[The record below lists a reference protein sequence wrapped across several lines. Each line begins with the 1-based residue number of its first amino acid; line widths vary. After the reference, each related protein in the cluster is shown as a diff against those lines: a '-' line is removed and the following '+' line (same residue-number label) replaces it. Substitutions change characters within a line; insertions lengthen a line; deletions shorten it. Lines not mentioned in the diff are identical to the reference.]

1 MSDYMNVVLVADTA
15 AGMRVLQVL
24 AQSGVRIAAVMARQ
38 PTPGPTAGVWELSR
52 RLGFQTWP
60 VEQVKDPDLGERIRH
75 CRVDILL
82 NVHSLFRIHKDVLEA
97 PRLGSFNL
105 HPGPLPRYA
114 GLNSVSWA
122 IYRGEREHGV
132 TLHRM
137 QATIDAGPIVYQ
149 EIISIACDDKG
160 LSLTTKCVNAG
171 IPLIL
176 RLIETASRRPADIPS
191 IPQDLS
197 NREYF
202 GHEIPQNG
210 NLSWDRPARQVIDF
224 IRACDYLP
232 FRSSWGLPRTRLG
245 TSILGVAKAMPT
257 GRPADRPPGTVGG
270 ASDGAVEVACVDEW
284 LLVRHLQLGG
294 TIIPAI
300 EVLKKGDRLTDCATM
315 PVGDR

>member
-1 MSDYMNVVLVADTA
+1 MNVVLVADNA
-15 AGMRVLQVL
+15 AGTRALQAL
-24 AQSGVRIAAVMARQ
+24 AQSGVRIVAVMTRQ
-38 PTPGPTAGVWELSR
+38 RRPGPGPPASVWDLAQ
-52 RLGFQTWP
+52 RLGYKTWP
-60 VEQVKDPDLGERIRH
+60 VERVKDPGLAERIRH
-75 CRVDILL
+75 YRVDILL
-82 NVHSLFRIHKDVLEA
+82 NVHSLFLIHKDVLEA

-137 QATIDAGPIVYQ
+137 QPTIDAGPIVYQ
-149 EIISIACDDKG
+149 EIVSVACDDSG
-160 LSLTTKCVNAG
+160 LSLTAKCINAG

-176 RLIETASRRPADIPS
+176 RLIETASRAPADIPS

-202 GHEIPQNG
+202 GRKIPQNG
-210 NLSWDRPARQVIDF
+210 NLSWARPAGQVIDF

-232 FRSSWGLPRTRLG
+232 FRSPWGLPRTRLD

-257 GRPADRPPGTVGG
+257 GRLADRPPGTVGG
-270 ASDGAVEVACVDEW
+270 AWDGAVEVACADEW
-284 LLVRHLQLGG
+284 LLVRRLELGG
-294 TIIPAI
+294 RLAPAN
-300 EVLKKGDRLTDCATM
+300 EVLKEGDRLADCATM
-315 PVGDR
+315 PVADR